1 MSPVRSS
8 YAPGKV
14 PHGHQARPR
23 WPWAADSPPHGRS
36 WTWVARGSMGRG
48 SLQSTAVQGAIGW
61 PKSAC
66 RDTPR
71 PDQQPHATAPA
82 SGWPGPTPVRRARRI
97 ELARR
102 RGTALQDHAAGS
114 AMQHH
119 GLAFRSRRVTQVGG
133 LMNVSLGRRPRAEG
147 PAPAEGRSSGPKARL
162 YGVTNLRSGGA
173 FSIEN

>member
-1 MSPVRSS
+1 MERGTSSVVLYCFVVYNKDFLRMSPVRSS

-14 PHGHQARPR
+14 PHGPQARLR
-23 WPWAADSPPHGRS
+23 WPWAADSPPHGRP

-48 SLQSTAVQGAIGW
+48 SLQITAVQGAIGW

-66 RDTPR
+66 RDAPR

-102 RGTALQDHAAGS
+102 RGTALQDHAAAAGNAMYHHS
-114 AMQHH
+114 ATRAFH
-119 GLAFRSRRVTQVGG
+119 FRSRR
-133 LMNVSLGRRPRAEG
+133 PR
-147 PAPAEGRSSGPKARL
+147 
-162 YGVTNLRSGGA
+162 
-173 FSIEN
+173 